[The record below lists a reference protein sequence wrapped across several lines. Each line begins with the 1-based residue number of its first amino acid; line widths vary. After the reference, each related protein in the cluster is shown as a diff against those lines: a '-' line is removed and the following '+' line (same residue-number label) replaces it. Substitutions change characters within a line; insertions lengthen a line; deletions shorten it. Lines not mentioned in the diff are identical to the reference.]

1 MCDSIA
7 NGPPRYVA
15 AAPVPCPP
23 ANVIIASNVLDT
35 NGNVIAGNVISVD
48 GTFTGNLYVAG
59 SIVSNISYSELNVTG
74 TINASTFSGQSFQG
88 NGYALANLNASNL
101 TGTIQD
107 TNLPTVGATGTYGD
121 FSNVSQVTVD
131 QYGRV
136 TAAANVA
143 ILSSQWTSVA
153 GNVAYQ
159 NGVSIGT
166 LAAPPP
172 GSNLL
177 VLGAAN
183 MTTLNVTTLFA
194 NSATIFGSQTLNVLG
209 VSNLA
214 YVVGDGGGLAN
225 VQSSSL
231 VGNVARANVA
241 LVVSQP
247 FQPNVTQVGTLVGLY
262 ASGNVSAPFFVGGG
276 NALSNVQSSGLV
288 GNVANANVAL
298 VVSQP
303 AQPNITSLGTLTA
316 LAVSGGVTAGTFYG
330 SGSGLSGVPVA
341 NLVGTVN
348 YSNTAGVV
356 TNPAQTNI
364 TSVGTLGSLTVS
376 GSFSAQ
382 GNAVTNVQTALV
394 VTQAA
399 QPNITSVG
407 TLTSLQVT
415 GSVTGGTF
423 YGSGAGLTNVPVGNL
438 IGTVNY
444 ANTAGAVVN
453 PAQPNITSLGTL
465 TTLSVIGSL
474 IAGTISGDGQ
484 GLYGIHP
491 SSITGTVA
499 TANSVVQPAQPNIT
513 SVGTLTGL
521 AISGLLV
528 ASNASGLSNINA
540 SNLALGTLSTGVFP
554 TSGVTAGLYGSS
566 ANVSQVTVDQY
577 GRVTTASNVAII
589 SSQWTGAIGSPIY
602 YQNFV
607 GVGAA
612 TVPTATLQ
620 VTGNVYASNA
630 VSTPNL
636 FFTNQIQPTNLPA
649 SGVTAGLYGSG
660 ANVSQVTIDQYGRVT
675 GAANVATQW
684 TNVGGNVAYQNG
696 VSVGTLSA
704 PPTGSNLYVLGLATM
719 TNVAANGAALSAL
732 QASNI
737 VGNVAQANIA
747 LVVSQ
752 PAQPNIT
759 SLGIL
764 NSLTVNGLLSASNGS
779 GIANLT
785 AAAITGNVA
794 QANVALVV
802 SQPAQPNITSLG
814 ILNSLTVNG
823 LLSASNGSG
832 IANLTAS
839 AITGNVASANTAMV
853 VTQPFQPNVTQVGTL
868 VGLYAS
874 GNVTAPFFV
883 GQGNAL
889 SNIQSSVLVGN
900 VAQANV
906 ALVVSQA
913 AQPNVTSLGTLT
925 GLTVQG
931 LLSASNG
938 SGIANLTAA
947 SITGNVANANVALV
961 VSQPAQPN
969 ITSLGALTGLT
980 VQGLLSASNGSG
992 IANLTAAAITGNV
1005 ANANVALVISQP
1017 FQPNVTQ
1024 VGTLVGLYST
1034 GNVTAPFF
1042 VGQGNALTNVLSSV
1056 LVGNVAQANVALVV
1070 SQPFQPNI
1078 TQVGTLLGLYS
1089 SGNVTAPFF
1098 VGQGNALSN
1107 VQSASLVGNVASAN
1121 VALVVSQP
1129 FQPNVTQVGTLVG
1142 LYSSGNVTAS
1152 FFSGQGNALSNI
1164 QSSVLVGNVS
1174 SANTAL
1180 VVTQPAQPNVTSLGT
1195 LTGLTVQGLL
1205 SASNGSGIANL
1216 TAASITGNVANANVA
1231 LVVSQ
1236 AAQPNVTSLGTL
1248 TGLTVNG
1255 LLSAS
1260 NGSGI
1265 ANLTAAAITG
1275 NVANANVALVVSQPF
1290 QPNITSVGTLTG
1302 LTVQG
1307 LLSASNGSGIAN
1319 LTAASITGNVAQANV
1334 ALVVSQPAQPN
1345 VTSLGTLTGLTVQ
1358 GLLSASNGSGIAN
1371 LTAAAITGNVARAN
1385 VALVVSQAYQPN
1397 ITSVDNLTVNTDL
1410 SVTGN
1415 IVPVTLGNT
1424 YVTGNLVV
1432 EGNVFSSLGVPLG
1445 EGGGYYFSLPGDI
1458 ALQVPYTGAMYGTTY
1473 PLSVGLSNG
1482 WTITGTSTLITVTPN
1497 GNFKFNKAGA
1507 YKLSA
1512 VFQGSTDNITGLAVG
1527 SNVADIHG
1535 TDQAYQYRYTTFVT
1549 KNPTEL
1555 IEIPLN
1561 VTDSS
1566 LFYYLDLWCVD
1577 GGALKATATGTGGT
1591 YLTITPLQG
1600 GGLASGGPGGTPGT
1614 QWINSGSNI
1623 YFSNS
1628 VGIGALNPQYNLDVS
1643 GGTTASKFMLV
1654 SNISSLG
1661 GPILNITSNV
1671 QISANLAVGGV
1682 VASTPPYALYVT
1694 GQGYFSE
1701 HVSYEN
1707 FSGYRNRLINGTFRV
1722 ASRANSLT
1730 VSNTSVF
1737 SLSNA
1742 FVMDRW
1748 FVDTGNLSTSNV
1760 SVTIKKDLPIG
1771 QTNGFSNCANVYTTR
1786 AFGSTLDNTWICPLV
1801 QTIEASGVYDLRLG
1815 QSTAKP
1821 MVLSFYANA
1830 AVAGNYSV
1838 VLRSKVDNTYFA
1850 NLVTLT
1856 NSWNRYTVYVP
1867 ACTIGT
1873 WTDSVSGSIQ
1883 VCLCG
1888 VSFGTGRANVAP
1900 TTNWTAS
1907 PGYAPVA
1914 VTGAVNWMA
1923 SAPSQLQV
1931 TGVQLEIGTITT
1943 PFEIRLLSETVRLCQ
1958 RYYETNPE
1966 TQYAA
1971 ALLSGRIASVPF
1983 VVSKRNDANVTV
1995 YTTSSNMMAN
2005 TNVSNFTSIT
2015 NGGSYANTAITSYT
2029 PSQYGFTFNFA
2040 QGSGSNKIDEAQFVW
2055 QADAEIY

>member
-59 SIVSNISYSELNVTG
+59 SIVSNISYAELNVTG
-74 TINASTFSGQSFQG
+74 TINASTFSGTAYLG
-88 NGYALANLNASNL
+88 NGYGLANLNASNL
-101 TGTIQD
+101 TGTIQS
-107 TNLPTVGATGTYGD
+107 TNLPVVGATGTYGD

-136 TAAANVA
+136 TVAANVG
-143 ILSSQWTSVA
+143 ILSSQWTTVA

-177 VLGAAN
+177 VLGTAN

-194 NSATIFGSQTLNVLG
+194 NSATIFGSKTLNVLG

-214 YVVGDGGGLAN
+214 YVVGDGGGLSN
-225 VQSSSL
+225 VQSSVL

-241 LVVSQP
+241 LVVSQA
-247 FQPNVTQVGTLVGLY
+247 FQPNITQVGTLVGLY
-262 ASGNVSAPFFVGGG
+262 SSGNVTAPFFVGGG

-288 GNVANANVAL
+288 GNVSQANVAL

-303 AQPNITSLGTLTA
+303 AQPNITSLGTLTSLGVSGGVTA
-316 LAVSGGVTAGTFYG
+316 GTFYGSGSGLSGVPVANLVGTVNYSNTAGAVINPVQVNITSVGTLSSLAVSGGVTAGTFYG

-356 TNPAQTNI
+356 TNPAQ
-364 TSVGTLGSLTVS
+364 V
-376 GSFSAQ
+376 
-382 GNAVTNVQTALV
+382 
-394 VTQAA
+394 
-399 QPNITSVG
+399 NITSVG

-415 GSVTGGTF
+415 GDVTGGTF

-484 GLYGIHP
+484 GLYGIHA
-491 SSITGTVA
+491 SAITETVA

-513 SVGTLTGL
+513 SLGTLTGL
-521 AISGLLV
+521 TISGLLV

-577 GRVTTASNVAII
+577 GRVTGASNVAII

-612 TVPTATLQ
+612 TTPTATLQ

-660 ANVSQVTIDQYGRVT
+660 ANVSQVTVDQYGRVT
-675 GAANVATQW
+675 AAANVAIVASQW
-684 TNVGGNVAYQNG
+684 TSVAGNVAFQNG
-696 VSVGTLSA
+696 VSIGTLSS
-704 PPTGSNLYVLGLATM
+704 PPIGSNLYVLGLATM

-759 SLGIL
+759 SVGALTG
-764 NSLTVNGLLSASNGS
+764 LTVNGLLSSTNGSGISNLTAAAITGNVARANIALVVSQPAQPNITSLGTLTGLTVNGLLSSTNGSGIANLTAASITGNVARANVALVVSQPDQPNITSLGNLTSINVASVLTANSTNVTIFFDTLLIPNVIATTSLVSSNGLGIATLTAAAIVGNVAAANVALVVSQAAQPNVTSLGTLTGLTVQGLLSASNGSGIANLTAAAITGNVAQANVALVVSQSLQPNITQVGTLVGLYSSGNVTASFFSGQGNALTNVTSAALVGNVAQSNVALVVSQPDQPNVTSLGTLTGLTVQGLLSASNGS

-802 SQPAQPNITSLG
+802 SQPDQPNVTSLGTLTGLTVQGLLSASNGSGISNLTAAAITGNVAQANVALVVSQPAQPNITSLG
-814 ILNSLTVNG
+814 TLAGLVVQG

-832 IANLTAS
+832 IANLTAA
-839 AITGNVASANTAMV
+839 AIT
-853 VTQPFQPNVTQVGTL
+853 
-868 VGLYAS
+868 
-874 GNVTAPFFV
+874 
-883 GQGNAL
+883 
-889 SNIQSSVLVGN
+889 GN

-947 SITGNVANANVALV
+947 
-961 VSQPAQPN
+961 
-969 ITSLGALTGLT
+969 
-980 VQGLLSASNGSG
+980 
-992 IANLTAAAITGNV
+992 AITGNV
-1005 ANANVALVISQP
+1005 AN
-1017 FQPNVTQ
+1017 
-1024 VGTLVGLYST
+1024 
-1034 GNVTAPFF
+1034 
-1042 VGQGNALTNVLSSV
+1042 
-1056 LVGNVAQANVALVV
+1056 
-1070 SQPFQPNI
+1070 
-1078 TQVGTLLGLYS
+1078 
-1089 SGNVTAPFF
+1089 
-1098 VGQGNALSN
+1098 
-1107 VQSASLVGNVASAN
+1107 
-1121 VALVVSQP
+1121 
-1129 FQPNVTQVGTLVG
+1129 
-1142 LYSSGNVTAS
+1142 
-1152 FFSGQGNALSNI
+1152 
-1164 QSSVLVGNVS
+1164 
-1174 SANTAL
+1174 
-1180 VVTQPAQPNVTSLGT
+1180 
-1195 LTGLTVQGLL
+1195 
-1205 SASNGSGIANL
+1205 
-1216 TAASITGNVANANVA
+1216 
-1231 LVVSQ
+1231 
-1236 AAQPNVTSLGTL
+1236 
-1248 TGLTVNG
+1248 
-1255 LLSAS
+1255 
-1260 NGSGI
+1260 
-1265 ANLTAAAITG
+1265 
-1275 NVANANVALVVSQPF
+1275 
-1290 QPNITSVGTLTG
+1290 
-1302 LTVQG
+1302 
-1307 LLSASNGSGIAN
+1307 
-1319 LTAASITGNVAQANV
+1319 ANV

-1371 LTAAAITGNVARAN
+1371 LTAAAITGNVANAN

-1397 ITSVDNLTVNTDL
+1397 ITSLGTLTGLTVNGLLSASNGSGIANLTAAAITGNVANANVALVVSGPYQPNITSVANLTVNNNF
-1410 SVTGN
+1410 SVSGN

-1432 EGNVFSSLGVPLG
+1432 AGNVFSSLGVPLG
-1445 EGGGYYFSLPGDI
+1445 EGGGYYFSLPTDI
-1458 ALQVPYTGAMYGTTY
+1458 ALQAPYTGALYGTTY
-1473 PLSVGLSNG
+1473 PLNIGLSNG
-1482 WTITGTSTLITVTPN
+1482 WMITGTSTLITVTPN
-1497 GNFKFNKAGA
+1497 GNFKFNKPGA

-1535 TDQAYQYRYTTFVT
+1535 TDQAYQYRYTTFIT
-1549 KNPTEL
+1549 QNPTEL
-1555 IEIPLN
+1555 IEIPFD
-1561 VTDSS
+1561 VTDASKY
-1566 LFYYLDLWCVD
+1566 YYLDIWCVD

-1591 YLTITPLQG
+1591 YLTVTPLQG
-1600 GGLASGGPGGTPGT
+1600 GGLASGGPGGTPPS

-1628 VGIGALNPQYNLDVS
+1628 VGIGAVNPQYKLDVS
-1643 GGTTASKFMLV
+1643 GDLR
-1654 SNISSLG
+1654 
-1661 GPILNITSNV
+1661 
-1671 QISANLAVGGV
+1671 
-1682 VASTPPYALYVT
+1682 VT
-1694 GQGYFSE
+1694 GNIYG
-1701 HVSYEN
+1701 N
-1707 FSGYRNRLINGTFRV
+1707 
-1722 ASRANSLT
+1722 
-1730 VSNTSVF
+1730 VF
-1737 SLSNA
+1737 GA
-1742 FVMDRW
+1742 
-1748 FVDTGNLSTSNV
+1748 
-1760 SVTIKKDLPIG
+1760 
-1771 QTNGFSNCANVYTTR
+1771 
-1786 AFGSTLDNTWICPLV
+1786 TL
-1801 QTIEASGVYDLRLG
+1801 
-1815 QSTAKP
+1815 
-1821 MVLSFYANA
+1821 
-1830 AVAGNYSV
+1830 YSV
-1838 VLRSKVDNTYFA
+1838 VTGLTSNYTALTSDYYIGVNGARK
-1850 NLVTLT
+1850 VTLPLG
-1856 NSWNRYTVYVP
+1856 SSIPIGKSYVVKDE
-1867 ACTIGT
+1867 AGNA
-1873 WTDSVSGSIQ
+1873 SVTSVLLQASGSDIIDGNSNITMA
-1883 VCLCG
+1883 LNNI
-1888 VSFGTGRANVAP
+1888 SLTALWTGTR
-1900 TTNWTAS
+1900 WS
-1907 PGYAPVA
+1907 
-1914 VTGAVNWMA
+1914 
-1923 SAPSQLQV
+1923 L
-1931 TGVQLEIGTITT
+1931 I
-1943 PFEIRLLSETVRLCQ
+1943 
-1958 RYYETNPE
+1958 
-1966 TQYAA
+1966 
-1971 ALLSGRIASVPF
+1971 
-1983 VVSKRNDANVTV
+1983 
-1995 YTTSSNMMAN
+1995 
-2005 TNVSNFTSIT
+2005 
-2015 NGGSYANTAITSYT
+2015 
-2029 PSQYGFTFNFA
+2029 
-2040 QGSGSNKIDEAQFVW
+2040 
-2055 QADAEIY
+2055 